1 MGVTERR
8 RIQRAFDARPD
19 VVADALLDAVTA
31 EIPAYRLLAPPQLAE
46 VRAIASWALR
56 RIVELWVDGGSLT
69 AEDLARFRG
78 VGAAR
83 ALDGRPL
90 PVVLRAYRVA
100 ATRSTDLVVAQGGGR
115 LDVEDMLSLVRLW
128 LASVDALSEA
138 VYAGYAAASGR
149 LTGDRERALRDL
161 LDDLLTGRQTSPSAL
176 ADRCRELDVTLPSRP
191 CLLVAG
197 PAGAEVPPAA
207 VAPVLAALLPVAG
220 GQAVLS
226 GVRGGRLV
234 AVLPGRFVLPG
245 GTGAMAA
252 AVGERGWRGCAVG
265 GFPLAEVIRAYRLAV
280 DALDLAPA
288 HAFEGRPLLAA
299 GDAQVVALL
308 AARTTA
314 RPADVVSSVLGGLV
328 EPGAAHLLD
337 GLGAFLATGSAT
349 AAAESLHLHPQ
360 TLRYRL
366 RRVTAL
372 TGRDPRRPW
381 DRLVL
386 DVARTLAGFGPD

>member
-149 LTGDRERALRDL
+149 LAGDRERALRDL

-197 PAGAEVPPAA
+197 PAGAEVPSAA
-207 VAPVLAALLPVAG
+207 
-220 GQAVLS
+220 
-226 GVRGGRLV
+226 
-234 AVLPGRFVLPG
+234 
-245 GTGAMAA
+245 
-252 AVGERGWRGCAVG
+252 
-265 GFPLAEVIRAYRLAV
+265 
-280 DALDLAPA
+280 
-288 HAFEGRPLLAA
+288 
-299 GDAQVVALL
+299 
-308 AARTTA
+308 
-314 RPADVVSSVLGGLV
+314 
-328 EPGAAHLLD
+328 
-337 GLGAFLATGSAT
+337 
-349 AAAESLHLHPQ
+349 
-360 TLRYRL
+360 
-366 RRVTAL
+366 
-372 TGRDPRRPW
+372 
-381 DRLVL
+381 
-386 DVARTLAGFGPD
+386 